1 MAVASTA
8 SFAPSGEVSSKHGVV
23 GYGIVGGP
31 NGNAV
36 APAAKSTVVETTVER
51 VIFDFWFLALLPTA
65 REPLHRR
72 DRLNDQLRCGPP
84 ATPYPL
90 ALS

>member
-1 MAVASTA
+1 VAVASTA

-51 VIFDFWFLALLPTA
+51 VRD
-65 REPLHRR
+65 PLS
-72 DRLNDQLRCGPP
+72 DVPSPP
-84 ATPYPL
+84 SML
-90 ALS
+90 V